1 MVYNLVMDNNVAWIN
16 EPGFV
21 IPLLL
26 WGLFWKGW
34 ALWKSAGNKHLV
46 WFVLLLV
53 VNTVGLLEIG
63 YIFYFYRFDIDKIEV
78 IQNLKRKIG
87 IN

>member
-1 MVYNLVMDNNVAWIN
+1 MKNLTYWLTT
-16 EPGFV
+16 PKLF

-34 ALWKSAGNKHLV
+34 ALWKSANNRHLV

-63 YIFYFYRFDIDKIEV
+63 YIFYLNRFDIDKAGI
-78 IQNLKRKIG
+78 IRTLKNKLG
-87 IN
+87 IKLD